1 MLRLG
6 PELVLHDQISGICS
20 EYGADLVREFSG
32 DGAATTAEFEVEA
45 PWILDWRVNSEF
57 QRAMAIEIHLV
68 DSLTGLHRGLILQ
81 TKYPGNGV
89 KLFNQDV
96 FINVAGG
103 VRVNEPAVDLGIVAA
118 IISSRLDQQVSSDM
132 VLCGEVGLT
141 GEVRA
146 VSQFH
151 RNWRECRAKGT

>member
-1 MLRLG
+1 MTRRFILSLILASLAL
-6 PELVLHDQISGICS
+6 PVA
-20 EYGADLVREFSG
+20 GADLVREFSG

-89 KLFNQDV
+89 KLFNQSGRYK
-96 FINVAGG
+96 F
-103 VRVNEPAVDLGIVAA
+103 R
-118 IISSRLDQQVSSDM
+118 ISSTLARWNLRI
-132 VLCGEVGLT
+132 EELT
-141 GEVRA
+141 PAEAELYTPRKP
-146 VSQFH
+146 
-151 RNWRECRAKGT
+151 R